1 MSHFV
6 SRAAVA
12 ACVSAVVACGGSS
25 ASSGPVGVRQSSL
38 SRDVA
43 PSATDVAQLVVD
55 NTRFAFD
62 LYKGLAQGNSGNL
75 FYSPYSVSLALAM
88 TYAGTAGQTAQQMSQ
103 ALHYTLAPARLHLAF
118 DALDLAL
125 ASRADDAMGQGLRL
139 QVADSLWGD
148 VSMSFRSAFLDT
160 LAVDYGAGLRVADF
174 AGAPE
179 PARVAINGWVS
190 DRTNQKI
197 PELLPAHSI
206 DSMTRFVLVNAIYFN
221 APWAIPFDPKATAS
235 AAFTRADG
243 STVQVDAMSA
253 SATNVLGYAE
263 GATWQAVEIPYAGE
277 STSMVVVLPQPG
289 QFAAVEQ
296 GLTGDF
302 VSSLQLS
309 AAVNL
314 QLTLPKFTVHGPV
327 VDLTPQ
333 LKALGMVDAF
343 TDSADFSA
351 MTAESV
357 KLKAVFHDAFVRV
370 DENGTEAAAS
380 TAVIGIPV
388 DAPSLT
394 KTVNVNRPFFFFVRD
409 VQTKAVLFV
418 GRVMDPTAAG

>member
-6 SRAAVA
+6 SRAAAA
-12 ACVSAVVACGGSS
+12 ACVSALVACGGSS
-25 ASSGPVGVRQSSL
+25 AGTGPVVRQSSL
-38 SRDVA
+38 SRDMA
-43 PSATDVAQLVVD
+43 PEATDLPQLVLD

-62 LYKGLAQGNSGNL
+62 LYKALVQGNSDNL

-88 TYAGTAGQTAQQMSQ
+88 TYAGAAGQTAQQMSQ
-103 ALHYTLAPARLHLAF
+103 ALHFTLPPAKLHRAF

-148 VSMSFRSAFLDT
+148 VSMTFRNPFLDT

-179 PARVAINGWVS
+179 PSRLAINGWVS

-197 PELLPAHSI
+197 PELLPVHSI
-206 DSMTRFVLVNAIYFN
+206 DSPTRFVLVNAIYFN
-221 APWAIPFDPKATAS
+221 APWAMPFDPKATAS
-235 AAFTRADG
+235 VAFTRADG
-243 STVQVDAMSA
+243 STVQVDAMSSFTA
-253 SATNVLGYAE
+253 NFVGYAE
-263 GATWQAVEIPYAGE
+263 GATWQAVEIKYADE

-302 VSSLQLS
+302 VNSLLFS
-309 AAVNL
+309 VVVNL
-314 QLTLPKFTVHGPV
+314 QLTLPKFTVYGPV

-343 TDSADFSA
+343 ADGADFSA
-351 MTAESV
+351 MTAEAV

-409 VQTKAVLFV
+409 GETGVVLFV
-418 GRVMDPTAAG
+418 GRVMDPTSPG